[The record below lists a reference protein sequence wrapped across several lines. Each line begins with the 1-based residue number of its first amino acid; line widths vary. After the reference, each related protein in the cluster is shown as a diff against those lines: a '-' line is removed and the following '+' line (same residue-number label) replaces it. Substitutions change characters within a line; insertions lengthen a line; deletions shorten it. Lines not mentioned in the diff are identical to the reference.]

1 VADPTKLLYLIGQFP
16 AINHSYLLA
25 EVRHLRTLGL
35 DVAVAS
41 VSPPDRPLEK
51 LNPQEREETARTF
64 YVKAVPTSRAVLLNL
79 SEFLR
84 HPLRYLRGLF
94 FALRLGRGSP
104 KRAMYHLAYFAEA
117 ILVGRHMRQC
127 GIPHVH
133 ASFSATVALIIS
145 RTFPVTM
152 SFGVY
157 GFGELHN
164 PSESHLAEL
173 IEGAQ
178 FVRSISGHGRGQLML
193 SCNRGEWDKLIHV
206 PLGIDATEFAPG
218 PRRAISRPPSILS
231 VGRLAPEKGQA
242 LLLEAIAGLNSEGRP
257 VHLRLVGDG
266 PDRSWLE
273 NRAAEL
279 GIASHVEF
287 AGWVDQDRLM
297 ALYRET
303 DLFVLSSLAEGIPMV
318 LMEAMAMQIPCVAPC
333 ITGIPELIE
342 HGVDGM
348 LFAVADVEDLTN
360 NIRSLL
366 NSPELC
372 TQIGKRSEGSRPARL
387 RYGAGTPS
395 VLPRS
400 WQIGY
405 RQDRLTERYSSAH
418 LRWHFH
424 RSHLRRTV
432 PLPTNALIRCARRG
446 PFGFL
451 QVHQVHNEMARPKV
465 RIEKFF
471 IDPTGADDNYLR
483 VLENLLKIC
492 AKQ

>member
-1 VADPTKLLYLIGQFP
+1 MADRTKLLYLIGQFP

-25 EVRHLRTLGL
+25 EIRHLRTLGL

-64 YVKAVPTSRAVLLNL
+64 YVKAVPVSRAAWLNL
-79 SEFLR
+79 GEFLQ

-104 KRAMYHLAYFAEA
+104 RRAIYHLAYFAEA
-117 ILVGRHMRQC
+117 ILVGRHMRKY
-127 GIPHVH
+127 GIHHVH
-133 ASFSATVALIIS
+133 ASFSATVALIIA

-164 PSESHLAEL
+164 PAESHLAEL

-193 SCNRGEWDKLIHV
+193 SCNRNEWDKLVHV
-206 PLGIDATEFAPG
+206 PLGIDATEFTPG
-218 PRRAISRPPSILS
+218 LQRAFSRPPSILT
-231 VGRLAPEKGQA
+231 VGRLAAEKGQA
-242 LLLEAIAGLNSEGRP
+242 LLLEAIVALSSEGCP

-297 ALYRET
+297 ALYRGA

-348 LFAVADVEDLTN
+348 LFTVADVEDLRSK
-360 NIRSLL
+360 IRSLL
-366 NSPELC
+366 DSPQLC
-372 TQIGKRSEGSRPARL
+372 ARIGTQARA
-387 RYGAGTPS
+387 RVIRDYDMA
-395 VLPRS
+395 RN
-400 WQIGY
+400 
-405 RQDRLTERYSSAH
+405 TERFAAVLVEWLGKKGSSPGG
-418 LRWHFH
+418 
-424 RSHLRRTV
+424 S
-432 PLPTNALIRCARRG
+432 C
-446 PFGFL
+446 
-451 QVHQVHNEMARPKV
+451 K
-465 RIEKFF
+465 
-471 IDPTGADDNYLR
+471 
-483 VLENLLKIC
+483 
-492 AKQ
+492 

>member
-1 VADPTKLLYLIGQFP
+1 MADRIKLLYLIGQFP

-25 EVRHLRTLGL
+25 EIRHLRTLGL
-35 DVAVAS
+35 DVAAAS

-51 LNPQEREETARTF
+51 LNPQEREETARTL
-64 YVKAVPTSRAVLLNL
+64 YVKAVPASRAVLLNL
-79 SEFLR
+79 GEFLQ

-94 FALRLGRGSP
+94 FALRLGRGNSR
-104 KRAMYHLAYFAEA
+104 RAIYHLAYFAEA
-117 ILVGRHMRQC
+117 ILVGRHMRKC
-127 GIPHVH
+127 GIHHVH
-133 ASFSATVALIIS
+133 ASFSATVAMIIA

-173 IEGAQ
+173 IEGAL

-193 SCNRGEWDKLIHV
+193 SCNRSEWEKLVHV
-206 PLGIDATEFAPG
+206 PLGIDATEFALG
-218 PRRAISRPPSILS
+218 PQRSFSRTPSILS

-242 LLLEAIAGLNSEGRP
+242 LLLEAVAGLNSGRRP

-279 GIASHVEF
+279 GIASQVEF
-287 AGWVDQDRLM
+287 AGWVDQDQLM
-297 ALYRET
+297 ALYRGT

-348 LFAVADVEDLTN
+348 LFTVADMEDLRDQIHTLLDSPQLCARIGTQARARV
-360 NIRSLL
+360 IRDYDM
-366 NSPELC
+366 
-372 TQIGKRSEGSRPARL
+372 ARN
-387 RYGAGTPS
+387 
-395 VLPRS
+395 
-400 WQIGY
+400 
-405 RQDRLTERYSSAH
+405 TERFAAVLAERLGKNGSSP
-418 LRWHFH
+418 
-424 RSHLRRTV
+424 S
-432 PLPTNALIRCARRG
+432 CSC
-446 PFGFL
+446 
-451 QVHQVHNEMARPKV
+451 K
-465 RIEKFF
+465 
-471 IDPTGADDNYLR
+471 
-483 VLENLLKIC
+483 
-492 AKQ
+492 